1 MITGNLILSNAF
13 FNSSSL
19 EISKYC
25 AVLTPY
31 SINAFFIFDLSLHM
45 MAAFSGSPVN
55 PKESQVFPRAEIP
68 VSRQQVATPSNL
80 SFAAFL
86 ATSSG
91 FAIFIKHTSSARGIP
106 GGLLSGMVPAIVV
119 IPISFAALYS
129 PICPLPAPNTKS
141 LFPSTPIFSSPF

>member
-1 MITGNLILSNAF
+1 MITGNLILFSAF
-13 FNSSSL
+13 SNSSSL

-31 SINAFFIFDLSLHM
+31 SIKAFFILDLSLHII
-45 MAAFSGSPVN
+45 AAFSGSPVK

-80 SFAAFL
+80 RFAAFL

-106 GGLLSGMVPAIVV
+106 GGLLSGMVPTVSIVLKK
-119 IPISFAALYS
+119 IFISPRNVTFCAYFASRA
-129 PICPLPAPNTKS
+129 S
-141 LFPSTPIFSSPF
+141 LSSCEILFR